1 MKPQHMDQA
10 LIDKARRA
18 SLVEVVGRHVRLQRR
33 GDEYI
38 WSCPFH
44 GERTPSFTI
53 VPAKNFY
60 HCFGCGAH
68 GDALRFVM
76 DNERLKVPRCRR
88 SPCRQI
94 PARRPRGAGRAK
106 DRSLR
111 TSAERRY
118 RTQAPVGVGRVASV
132 SAGRRHACGE
142 LSREPRHH
150 TQPPR
155 RAARGAALSPLLGP
169 QSNGAAIS
177 GFGGG
182 GARAG
187 RQVHDHPSHFLAP

>member
-38 WSCPFH
+38 GSCPFH

-76 DNERLKVPRCRR
+76 DNERLKFRDAVDRLPCTTAARGGPRQGPLAPDERGATIPNASAGGRGTCGERQRR
-88 SPCRQI
+88 SP
-94 PARRPRGAGRAK
+94 ARLRRAIS
-106 DRSLR
+106 R
-111 TSAERRY
+111 A
-118 RTQAPVGVGRVASV
+118 AASHSTA
-132 SAGRRHACGE
+132 SAGRQGRCAIAAPWSTIQRGSYFR
-142 LSREPRHH
+142 LWW
-150 TQPPR
+150 R
-155 RAARGAALSPLLGP
+155 RCK
-169 QSNGAAIS
+169 
-177 GFGGG
+177 
-182 GARAG
+182 G
-187 RQVHDHPSHFLAP
+187 RTASS